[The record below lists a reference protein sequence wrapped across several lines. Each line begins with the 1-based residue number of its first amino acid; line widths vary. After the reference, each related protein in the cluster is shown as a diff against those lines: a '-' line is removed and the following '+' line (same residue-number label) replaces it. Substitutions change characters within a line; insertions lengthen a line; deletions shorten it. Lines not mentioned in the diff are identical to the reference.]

1 MVRDLLAS
9 PLGPNSG
16 FAHDYA
22 RLEDVPVVDALPPP
36 ASSHSDPPLQQQPS
50 SSSSSLVKPAG
61 VNGWLGLASTLFKGG
76 ETEEERLRKQMRE
89 YEQRLTDMRELAIRQ
104 ARDITSLRTMA
115 EQQIVQA
122 SEVGSARD
130 EERWKRMLQDATQT
144 QQQALIE
151 GQRTM
156 HELAA
161 SLQEAQRQAAQQQ
174 AHEWRAA
181 LLQASQEH
189 AMVVEQLQ
197 AQLKT
202 SEEKQLT
209 LQAHLR
215 DARRAS
221 AVAAA
226 AAIANGKAGG
236 ANGEALEQAVE
247 RAVNAEREAAI
258 ARVSAAEDATE
269 RCLDTECSAARASQ
283 AEAAC
288 IQRQLTEKNRA
299 TQAQLTEMKG
309 HSSSSRPPTWPSCR
323 RHCERHDSRPRQRWR
338 ACGLRSDRSER
349 SSFRSRRRR

>member
-1 MVRDLLAS
+1 MRDLLAS

-189 AMVVEQLQ
+189 AKVV
-197 AQLKT
+197 
-202 SEEKQLT
+202 
-209 LQAHLR
+209 
-215 DARRAS
+215 
-221 AVAAA
+221 AVA
-226 AAIANGKAGG
+226 
-236 ANGEALEQAVE
+236 
-247 RAVNAEREAAI
+247 
-258 ARVSAAEDATE
+258 T
-269 RCLDTECSAARASQ
+269 
-283 AEAAC
+283 
-288 IQRQLTEKNRA
+288 
-299 TQAQLTEMKG
+299 
-309 HSSSSRPPTWPSCR
+309 
-323 RHCERHDSRPRQRWR
+323 
-338 ACGLRSDRSER
+338 
-349 SSFRSRRRR
+349 

>member
-1 MVRDLLAS
+1 
-9 PLGPNSG
+9 
-16 FAHDYA
+16 
-22 RLEDVPVVDALPPP
+22 
-36 ASSHSDPPLQQQPS
+36 
-50 SSSSSLVKPAG
+50 
-61 VNGWLGLASTLFKGG
+61 
-76 ETEEERLRKQMRE
+76 
-89 YEQRLTDMRELAIRQ
+89 
-104 ARDITSLRTMA
+104 
-115 EQQIVQA
+115 
-122 SEVGSARD
+122 
-130 EERWKRMLQDATQT
+130 
-144 QQQALIE
+144 
-151 GQRTM
+151 M

-197 AQLKT
+197 AQLKS

>member
-1 MVRDLLAS
+1 MPHS
-9 PLGPNSG
+9 MLGVG
-16 FAHDYA
+16 HLGTRK
-22 RLEDVPVVDALPPP
+22 RLGVHFQYRRGKNDHCAFYGAAKWRAKKPC
-36 ASSHSDPPLQQQPS
+36 
-50 SSSSSLVKPAG
+50 KPAG
-61 VNGWLGLASTLFKGG
+61 RDANSTAGAH
-76 ETEEERLRKQMRE
+76 R
-89 YEQRLTDMRELAIRQ
+89 
-104 ARDITSLRTMA
+104 
-115 EQQIVQA
+115 
-122 SEVGSARD
+122 
-130 EERWKRMLQDATQT
+130 
-144 QQQALIE
+144 E
-151 GQRTM
+151 GQRKM

-247 RAVNAEREAAI
+247 RAVSAEREAAI

>member
-1 MVRDLLAS
+1 M
-9 PLGPNSG
+9 LGVG
-16 FAHDYA
+16 HLGTRK
-22 RLEDVPVVDALPPP
+22 RLGVHFQYRRGKNDHCAFYGAAKWRAKKPC
-36 ASSHSDPPLQQQPS
+36 
-50 SSSSSLVKPAG
+50 KPAG
-61 VNGWLGLASTLFKGG
+61 RDANSTAGAH
-76 ETEEERLRKQMRE
+76 R
-89 YEQRLTDMRELAIRQ
+89 
-104 ARDITSLRTMA
+104 
-115 EQQIVQA
+115 
-122 SEVGSARD
+122 
-130 EERWKRMLQDATQT
+130 
-144 QQQALIE
+144 E
-151 GQRTM
+151 GQRKM

-189 AMVVEQLQ
+189 AKVVEQLQ
-197 AQLKT
+197 AQLKS